1 MNNHPP
7 NNSLQLWTLGERATP
22 SVDSSDLI
30 LTLAEV
36 SIAYVGF
43 AAIFGIL
50 STRTSVWSPELRIMF
65 RALIEVG
72 IFSLYLSIIPHT
84 LNTLGV
90 VGHYL
95 WMYSSVA
102 ALVGGVPMGAARMY
116 LIRTRLDKVPS
127 VGKLLLIPLMLV
139 TIVLFLTNALVRQ
152 QPGPYVLGIVLALAT
167 GSGIFLSLI
176 YRLFPIHRSTSDE

>member
-1 MNNHPP
+1 M
-7 NNSLQLWTLGERATP
+7 E
-22 SVDSSDLI
+22 SSDLI

-50 STRTSVWSPELRIMF
+50 STRTSVWSAELRVMF

-84 LNTLGV
+84 LNTFGV
-90 VGHYL
+90 VEAHL
-95 WMYSSVA
+95 WTYSSIA
-102 ALVGGVPMGAARMY
+102 ALAGGIPMGTARMY

-127 VGKLLLIPLMLV
+127 VGKFLLIPLMVLTIALYLV
-139 TIVLFLTNALVRQ
+139 NALVWQ
-152 QPGPYVLGIVLALAT
+152 QPGPYVLGIVLALIT

-176 YRLFPIHRSTSDE
+176 YRLFPIQKSTRDD

>member
-1 MNNHPP
+1 
-7 NNSLQLWTLGERATP
+7 
-22 SVDSSDLI
+22 VDSTDLI

-50 STRTSVWSPELRIMF
+50 STRTRAWSPELRFMF

-84 LNTLGV
+84 LSFFGV
-90 VGHYL
+90 MGSYL
-95 WMYSSVA
+95 WMYSSIA
-102 ALVGGVPMGAARMY
+102 ALVGGILMGTARIY
-116 LIRTRLDKVPS
+116 LIRTRLDNVPS
-127 VGKLLLIPLMLV
+127 VGKFLLIPLTLV
-139 TIVLFLTNALVRQ
+139 TLALFLVNTLLWQ

-167 GSGIFLSLI
+167 ASSIFLSLI
-176 YRLFPIHRSTSDE
+176 YRLFPIK